1 MNSTHRWAR
10 DYDKCIQ
17 CGSTEWKHEG
27 KGLCSHCR
35 GKSRYKPVTVKKK
48 TGRKPR
54 DRAAEYRQNI
64 SKEADKLQDKKQKSA
79 SSSEPDKAQGST
91 PEFYELV
98 ARWMNVE
105 GVRRRVR
112 AKVLGLCPVKDAI
125 GAVFYAVS
133 LLHEPS
139 KVEYW
144 PTGECQMIGYWR

>member
-1 MNSTHRWAR
+1 MKSTYKWAR
-10 DYDKCIQ
+10 DYDQCTQ
-17 CGSTEWKHEG
+17 CGCSDSRHCA
-27 KGLCSHCR
+27 KGLCERCYSRAKYVHVTTLKKP
-35 GKSRYKPVTVKKK
+35 GK
-48 TGRKPR
+48 KPR